1 MQYKHKIPLHLE
13 VEDHIMAGLTARQ
26 LLLIGAGLAVG
37 YLIWSNL
44 NSLTQSSAGLILA
57 GLVCLLPVMAGLAVA
72 FFRSGSRG
80 LEEWAVVGLIYL
92 VQPKYY
98 LWAELP
104 EETNVAPDKQP
115 VHSESLSEE
124 EE

>member
-26 LLLIGAGLAVG
+26 LVLVGAGLAVG

-44 NSLTQSSAGLILA
+44 TALTRSSAGLILT
-57 GLVCLLPVMAGLAVA
+57 GLFCLLPVIAGLAVA

-92 VQPKYY
+92 AQPKYY
-98 LWAELP
+98 LWTEMP
-104 EETNVAPDKQP
+104 EEMGVAPDEQP
-115 VHSESLSEE
+115 RHSHSLEE

>member
-1 MQYKHKIPLHLE
+1 MQYRHKIPLHLE

-44 NSLTQSSAGLILA
+44 SALTRSSAGLVLA
-57 GLVCLLPVMAGLAVA
+57 SLLCLLPVMAGLAVA

-92 VQPKYY
+92 AQPKHY
-98 LWAELP
+98 LWSELP
-104 EETNVAPDKQP
+104 EDTSDVPDEQQ
-115 VHSESLSEE
+115 VRSEPLTEE